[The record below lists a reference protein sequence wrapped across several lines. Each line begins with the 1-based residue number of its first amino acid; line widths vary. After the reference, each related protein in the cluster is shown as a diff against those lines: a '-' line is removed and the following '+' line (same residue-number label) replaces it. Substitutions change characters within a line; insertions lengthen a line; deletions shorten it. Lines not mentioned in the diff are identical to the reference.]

1 MPRIPRAVTLGGS
14 ALLIGLYGTAEV
26 ARGQA
31 TAPLVTDPGSTAT
44 MTMDVEFTSFLGTA
58 TDSDTDTAPATGT
71 SLLTLFPTSP
81 PFTDCIMQTLDVEIG
96 ELQFNFRF
104 FLIVTADVT
113 VSNLRLLSTNGF
125 PGTIDGAGNAFFPTA
140 AVQVTGN
147 VHLVSAFFGLD
158 ENLPLDST
166 LENPLSARITESSG
180 VVFLDEL
187 VIPPLVEDINSND
200 LPDGVEAAQVA
211 IDTDASNVVFEGPH
225 SPAWLGD
232 HDADGDIDLD
242 DYAALPDCLTGPDV
256 PATVLCTLFDFNDDA
271 DVDLMDVADFQVEFT
286 GPIP

>member
-1 MPRIPRAVTLGGS
+1 MPRIPRALTLVGS
-14 ALLIGLYGTAEV
+14 ALLIGLYGAAEV
-26 ARGQA
+26 ARGQS
-31 TAPLVTDPGSTAT
+31 TAPLATDPGSTAT
-44 MTMDVEFTSFLGTA
+44 MTMEVEFTSFLGTA
-58 TDSDTDTAPATGT
+58 SDSDTDTAPATGT
-71 SLLTLFPTSP
+71 SVLTLFPTSP
-81 PFTDCIMQTLDVEIG
+81 PFSDCIMQTLDVEIG
-96 ELQFNFRF
+96 ELQFSFRF
-104 FLIVTADVT
+104 LLIVTADVT

-140 AVQVTGN
+140 VVQVMGD

-158 ENLPLDST
+158 ENLPLDAT
-166 LENPLSARITESSG
+166 LEEPLSARITESGG
-180 VVFLDEL
+180 VVTLDGL
-187 VIPPLVEDINSND
+187 VIPLVAEDVSSND
-200 LPDGVEAAQVA
+200 LPDGVEAAHVT
-211 IDTDASNVVFEGPH
+211 IDTDASNVVLQGPY

-286 GPIP
+286 GFIP